1 MFDIAV
7 DEKSPFKYTQP
18 RVCGRLF
25 FSVCYSLLKEVLL
38 FGKND
43 TNWEW
48 TLTLLNCFCLWTHC
62 FIG

>member
-7 DEKSPFKYTQP
+7 DEKSPIKYTQP

-43 TNWEW
+43 TN
-48 TLTLLNCFCLWTHC
+48 
-62 FIG
+62 